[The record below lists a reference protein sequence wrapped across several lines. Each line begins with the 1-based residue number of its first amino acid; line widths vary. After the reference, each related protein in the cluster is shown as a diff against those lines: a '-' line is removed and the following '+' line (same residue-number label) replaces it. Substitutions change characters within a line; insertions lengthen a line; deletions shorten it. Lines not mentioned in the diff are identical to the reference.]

1 MSFNNSDAVVGVIDT
16 PAVFTGGDLSADAL
30 FDGLVAGTTTLDI
43 IQPVGHTTPSNGYT
57 TRTINVTAPDVYL
70 REDYGTSD
78 PYRDP
83 FVVGL
88 DLQIDTYV
96 QFEVALP
103 GAVDVVASVPSGSGV
118 LLSAS
123 PTEAGSESLVVVSGY
138 TSGSAAPRITGS
150 PIYVQGTVQG
160 DDLDDDVPVTID
172 VFDAGTTDPV
182 GFEQADMPSVIDVG
196 PSGFS
201 FTTSNDLLTTTFS
214 PLEEVR
220 VNPIRVVRQRVRHA
234 AQAPAAL
241 SSYGAAIALR

>member
-1 MSFNNSDAVVGVIDT
+1 MNPYVLYDSESGTLHRRLRAQQLRGGHSVTVSFNNSNAVVGVIDT

-30 FDGLVAGTTTLDI
+30 FDGLVAGTTTLNI

-57 TRTINVTAPDVYL
+57 TRTIYVTAPDVYL

-118 LLSAS
+118 LSRLHHR
-123 PTEAGSESLVVVSGY
+123 GWFGVVGGWFRVH
-138 TSGSAAPRITGS
+138 SGSAAPRITGS
-150 PIYVQGTVQG
+150 PIYVQGTV
-160 DDLDDDVPVTID
+160 
-172 VFDAGTTDPV
+172 
-182 GFEQADMPSVIDVG
+182 
-196 PSGFS
+196 
-201 FTTSNDLLTTTFS
+201 
-214 PLEEVR
+214 
-220 VNPIRVVRQRVRHA
+220 
-234 AQAPAAL
+234 
-241 SSYGAAIALR
+241 